1 MEKRLQSKMERWNES
16 AKPWKTSMERDGTN
30 ESRIARHMHMQQA
43 LSLVRIDATSDTRET
58 MRNDELRG

>member
-1 MEKRLQSKMERWNES
+1 
-16 AKPWKTSMERDGTN
+16 MERDGTN